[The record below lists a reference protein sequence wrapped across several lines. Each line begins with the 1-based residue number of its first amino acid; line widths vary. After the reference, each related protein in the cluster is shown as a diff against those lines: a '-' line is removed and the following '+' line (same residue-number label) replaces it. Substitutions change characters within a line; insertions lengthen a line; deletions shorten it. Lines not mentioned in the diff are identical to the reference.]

1 MGYSKRFKNWLSE
14 PIDGHVLGLFRIIF
28 GLFMAYEALVYYR
41 MGLIDQGLLA
51 PKMLFR
57 FDGLEWLPA
66 PSRPVLLAALSVMGI
81 SGLLIALGV
90 WFRQACWAFAFSLS
104 LFFFQE
110 KSYYNNHIYLFIL
123 LGILLS
129 FTRADHF
136 LSLRSQSG
144 RYAMVPRWQQFILQ
158 AQFMIVYFYGGL
170 TKLKP
175 DWLFLKE
182 PIVSLVNTLPA
193 SHWLAP
199 VLKNGFG
206 INVLTYGGLLIDI
219 LAPFLLWYKPV
230 RRWAII
236 PFAAFHLANSRIF
249 NDIGIF
255 PFVMLC
261 ALILFFETQ
270 ELPWLRRLAGNG
282 KSGAEQE
289 PKKQDKKNRAAQPE
303 PAATRTGA
311 VSVASDRVKPVLLAY
326 FAFQLLF
333 PFRGFFLPN
342 DMDWTGVAKNFS
354 WRMKVDTR
362 PVEEFAF
369 TVEHPLT
376 RQTMAVEV
384 GTFANEMQIMH
395 MANDARSVAAFARML
410 KKEAAAKGVPDA
422 IVKARIR
429 VRYNGRPAQFFVNPE
444 TDLSTVKYSPFE
456 KMSWVTPLQE

>member
-1 MGYSKRFKNWLSE
+1 MGYSRKFKNWLSE
-14 PIDGHVLGLFRIIF
+14 PIDGQVLGLFRIIF
-28 GLFMAYEALVYYR
+28 GLFMAFEALVYFR

-57 FDGLEWLPA
+57 FDGLEWLQTP
-66 PSRPVLLAALSVMGI
+66 PRPVLMAALSAMGI
-81 SGLLIALGV
+81 SGLLIALGI
-90 WFRQACWAFAFSLS
+90 WFRQACWVFVLSLS
-104 LFFFQE
+104 LIFFQE

-136 LSLRSQSG
+136 LSLRSKKD
-144 RYAMVPRWQQFILQ
+144 RYVMVPRWQQFILQ

-182 PIVSLVNTLPA
+182 PVTSLVNTLPTA
-193 SHWLAP
+193 HWLAP

-206 INVLTYGGLLIDI
+206 INLLTYGGLLIDI

-230 RRWAII
+230 RRWALI
-236 PFAAFHLANSRIF
+236 PFALFHLANSRIF
-249 NDIGIF
+249 SDIGIF

-261 ALILFFETQ
+261 ALVLFFETP
-270 ELPWLRRLAGNG
+270 ELPWLRRRANV
-282 KSGAEQE
+282 SGAGSGSE
-289 PKKQDKKNRAAQPE
+289 PKKPAKRGATAQPAVAE
-303 PAATRTGA
+303 TRTDAVAAT
-311 VSVASDRVKPVLLAY
+311 PVWIKRLLIGY
-326 FAFQLLF
+326 FVFQFLF
-333 PFRGFFLPN
+333 PFRGFLLPN

-362 PVEEFAF
+362 KIEEFAF
-369 TVEHPLT
+369 TVEHPVT
-376 RQTMAVEV
+376 HQTMAVEV
-384 GTFANEMQIMH
+384 GTFANEMQILNMS
-395 MANDARSVAAFARML
+395 NDARSVAAFARML
-410 KKEAAAKGVPDA
+410 KKEAAGKGVPDA

-444 TDLSTVKYSPFE
+444 MDLATVKYSPFE
-456 KMSWVTPLQE
+456 EMSWVTPQEE

>member
-28 GLFMAYEALVYYR
+28 GLFMAFEALVYFR

-57 FDGLEWLPA
+57 FDGLAWLPT
-66 PSRPVLLAALSVMGI
+66 PPRPVLIAALSVMGF
-81 SGLLIALGV
+81 SGLFIALGV
-90 WFRQACWAFAFSLS
+90 WFRQACWAFVLSLS
-104 LFFFQE
+104 LIFFQE

-144 RYAMVPRWQQFILQ
+144 RYSLVPRWQQFILQ

-182 PIVSLVNTLPA
+182 PVISLVNSLPG

-206 INVLTYGGLLIDI
+206 INLLTYGGLLIDI
-219 LAPFLLWYKPV
+219 LAPLLLWYKPL
-230 RRWAII
+230 RRWALI

-249 NDIGIF
+249 SDIGIF

-270 ELPWLRRLAGNG
+270 ELPWLRRKAGVL
-282 KSGAEQE
+282 KATDGAEQ
-289 PKKQDKKNRAAQPE
+289 KKQDKRNRAAQPSAE
-303 PAATRTGA
+303 IRTD
-311 VSVASDRVKPVLLAY
+311 VVAGTPVWMKRVLIGY
-326 FAFQLLF
+326 FIFQLLF

-362 PVEEFAF
+362 PIEEFAF
-369 TVEHPLT
+369 TVEHPVTHQL
-376 RQTMAVEV
+376 MAVEV
-384 GTFANEMQIMH
+384 GTFANEMQIMNIS
-395 MANDARSVAAFARML
+395 NDARSVAAFARML

-444 TDLSTVKYSPFE
+444 MDLSAVKYNPFE